1 MDILE
6 KLSSVKIVLTL
17 DNVIVVLLILTFI
30 ILMLVLF
37 IKLIS
42 KKLKD
47 KIKIKTITVN
57 GIAIDIECN
66 NSVKKLADEVWIE
79 LATRKIALPFDEE
92 NDVIVE
98 IYDSW
103 YKTFSQFREI
113 LKRVPIKDSDNV
125 EKLSKIILAALNDI
139 LRSHLTKWQ
148 ARFRKWYDKHKD
160 DDGDP
165 QDIQKKYPQ
174 YKELVNDLKSVNN
187 EMVKLTNQLDKIRK
201 GE

>member
-17 DNVIVVLLILTFI
+17 DNLIVVLLILTLI
-30 ILMLVLF
+30 IWLLVLF

-42 KKLKD
+42 NKLKG

-139 LRSHLTKWQ
+139 LRCHLTKWQ

-187 EMVKLTNQLDKIRK
+187 EMVKLTNELDKIRK

>member
-6 KLSSVKIVLTL
+6 RLSRLKIVLTL
-17 DNVIVVLLILTFI
+17 DNLVMILLILMLLILI
-30 ILMLVLF
+30 IQLF
-37 IKLIS
+37 IKLVA
-42 KKLKD
+42 KNLKD

-57 GIAIDIECN
+57 GIAIDIECDD
-66 NSVKKLADEVWIE
+66 SVKKIANEIWIE

-98 IYDSW
+98 MYDSW
-103 YKTFSQFREI
+103 HETFLKSREI
-113 LKRVPIKDSDNV
+113 LKRVPISNSENV
-125 EKLSKIILAALNDI
+125 EKLSKIILTALNDI

-160 DDGDP
+160 EDGDP

-174 YKELVNDLKSVNN
+174 YTELANDLKLVNVK
-187 EMVKLTNQLDKIRK
+187 MIKLTEELDEIRK
-201 GE
+201 GD